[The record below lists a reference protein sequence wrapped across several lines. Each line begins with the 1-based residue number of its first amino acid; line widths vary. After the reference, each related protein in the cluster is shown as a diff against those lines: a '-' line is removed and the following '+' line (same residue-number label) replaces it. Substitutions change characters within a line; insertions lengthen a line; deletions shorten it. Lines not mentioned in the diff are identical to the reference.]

1 MKKWRTDF
9 KNLNSSSETYYD
21 LFDDWDLIESS
32 FTQQYGIRLRKE
44 IKNMEWG
51 EFSSLLS
58 GINGET
64 VLGNVVRIRS
74 EKDFETIKKF
84 SAEEKKIRNDWINRH
99 SRKSDEMTEKQYNNM
114 MMNIEKYFLAIGN
127 VKEGAKK

>member
-1 MKKWRTDF
+1 MKKWRNDF

-84 SAEEKKIRNDWINRH
+84 STEEKKIRNDWINKH
-99 SRKSDEMTEKQYNNM
+99 NRKSDEMTEKQYNDM
-114 MMNIEKYFLAIGN
+114 MMNIEKYFLTIGN